1 MSLINCEINLTLTW
15 TERCFIIDPPIV
27 GQKFTVTDRKLYVP
41 FLTLST
47 QDNAKL
53 LKQIKWSLKK
63 TVNWNKYEPKVTVQ
77 QQNWYLDLLIN
88 TRPFALSFENNGLEQ
103 IIFHY

>member
-15 TERCFIIDPPIV
+15 TEWCFIIDPPIV

-47 QDNAKL
+47 QDNTKL

-63 TVNWNKYEPKVTVQ
+63 QLTGINMSPK
-77 QQNWYLDLLIN
+77 
-88 TRPFALSFENNGLEQ
+88 
-103 IIFHY
+103 

>member
-1 MSLINCEINLTLTW
+1 MSLINCEINLTLTC

-47 QDNAKL
+47 QDNTKL

-63 TVNWNKYEPKVTVQ
+63 QLTGINMSPK
-77 QQNWYLDLLIN
+77 
-88 TRPFALSFENNGLEQ
+88 
-103 IIFHY
+103 

>member
-1 MSLINCEINLTLTW
+1 MSLINCEINLTLTC

-27 GQKFTVTDRKLYVP
+27 GQKFTVTVRKLYVP

-47 QDNAKL
+47 QDNTKL

-63 TVNWNKYEPKVTVQ
+63 QLTSINMNPK
-77 QQNWYLDLLIN
+77 
-88 TRPFALSFENNGLEQ
+88 
-103 IIFHY
+103 

>member
-1 MSLINCEINLTLTW
+1 MSLINCEINLTLTC

-27 GQKFTVTDRKLYVP
+27 GQKFTVTDRKLYVL

-47 QDNAKL
+47 QDNTKL

-63 TVNWNKYEPKVTVQ
+63 QLTGINMNPK
-77 QQNWYLDLLIN
+77 
-88 TRPFALSFENNGLEQ
+88 
-103 IIFHY
+103 

>member
-1 MSLINCEINLTLTW
+1 MSLINCEINLTLTC

-47 QDNAKL
+47 QDNTKL

-63 TVNWNKYEPKVTVQ
+63 QLTGINMNPK
-77 QQNWYLDLLIN
+77 
-88 TRPFALSFENNGLEQ
+88 
-103 IIFHY
+103 